1 MVLVLVLVLG
11 SPDGFEH
18 GFEQE
23 YHFIE
28 YDYEYEYDNAVVPY
42 FVQHLVVV
50 ISEKCF
56 YDFLFVIGSL
66 A

>member
-1 MVLVLVLVLG
+1 MVLVLVLG

-18 GFEQE
+18 GFEHEYEQEYEQE

-28 YDYEYEYDNAVVPY
+28 YEYEYEYDNAIVPD

-56 YDFLFVIGSL
+56 
-66 A
+66 